1 MYGNLNGETLF
12 QLQTD
17 PNDGEEQKALQ
28 NHQAIQV
35 KCDQSAR
42 FVYELGI
49 DHATY
54 GAYKIFH
61 PCVPTSEFDTSRANN
76 TQFQAKSKDR

>member
-17 PNDGEEQKALQ
+17 PDDGEEQKALQ

-42 FVYELGI
+42 FV
-49 DHATY
+49 DD
-54 GAYKIFH
+54 F
-61 PCVPTSEFDTSRANN
+61 
-76 TQFQAKSKDR
+76 